1 MTSGFGVEGGGE
13 DDSLFVPLFP
23 FMLLVALFVEGVVE
37 GVMGGVAFDDA
48 TGTLIMMISMMS
60 SVIMYTIFKSLIGT
74 VKLGDE
80 L

>member
-1 MTSGFGVEGGGE
+1 MTSGFGVEDGGG

-48 TGTLIMMISMMS
+48 TGTLIMMISIMS
-60 SVIMYTIFKSLIGT
+60 SVMMYSIFKSLTGM
-74 VKLGDE
+74 VKVRR
-80 L
+80 